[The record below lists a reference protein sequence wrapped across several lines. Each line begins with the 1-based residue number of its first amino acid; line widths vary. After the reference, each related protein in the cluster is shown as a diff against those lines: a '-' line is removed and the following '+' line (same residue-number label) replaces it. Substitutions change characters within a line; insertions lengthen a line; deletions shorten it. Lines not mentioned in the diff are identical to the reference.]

1 MYCEG
6 DFLKP
11 IYYLKEDNQNQI
23 IIFIILFSGKLSRAE
38 QTQQNQTDIDLDS
51 KDLFSSKNISIVQIK
66 PLTIRL
72 NNKKHS

>member
-23 IIFIILFSGKLSRAE
+23 IIFNILFSAKLSRAD
-38 QTQQNQTDIDLDS
+38 TT
-51 KDLFSSKNISIVQIK
+51 K
-66 PLTIRL
+66 P
-72 NNKKHS
+72 N